1 MKTNIKYMFLIILLM
16 VITGCG
22 GDTAA
27 VPQKV
32 NAPTFTLPQYDAKG
46 EIKLSERLGKP
57 VVLNFWS
64 TT

>member
-1 MKTNIKYMFLIILLM
+1 MKINIKYMVCLMLLM

-22 GDTAA
+22 GNISSTAK
-27 VPQKV
+27 KV
-32 NAPTFTLPQYDAKG
+32 NAPTFTLPQYGAKS
-46 EIKLSERLGKP
+46 EVTLAERLGKP